1 MATFVFNGSGFPVSS
16 IPELSSE
23 MRCPF
28 FRSRNQRKQGWVFFF
43 RHVIALSLLMKFGE
57 VFINGNCDTLLKCLC
72 NLNVVHLKFKTPF
85 FVHVHEV
92 KKKNLVYLSF
102 ANEKLIIK
110 VINDLYFDMKKNPQ
124 YVTAK

>member
-1 MATFVFNGSGFPVSS
+1 MAIFVFNGSGFPVSF
-16 IPELSSE
+16 IPKLSSE

-28 FRSRNQRKQGWVFFF
+28 FKVETNESRDGFFSF
-43 RHVIALSLLMKFGE
+43 RHVIALSLLMKFDE

-72 NLNVVHLKFKTPF
+72 NLNLVHLKFKTPF

-110 VINDLYFDMKKNPQ
+110 VINDFYFDMKKKIPNM
-124 YVTAK
+124 

>member
-43 RHVIALSLLMKFGE
+43 RHVIALSLLMKFCE
-57 VFINGNCDTLLKCLC
+57 VFINGNCDTLLICLC

-92 KKKNLVYLSF
+92 KKK
-102 ANEKLIIK
+102 I
-110 VINDLYFDMKKNPQ
+110 LYTCHLQMRNSSLKSSMICIL
-124 YVTAK
+124 T